1 MLVVTSGEVY
11 PNAPLALVAA
21 EIRFPPVSE
30 RELGMP
36 VQKLIRDQLGSNWV
50 IQNDSTQ
57 TFQAQVGPA
66 GPKAS
71 LTHETTPR
79 ITSRKRTKTVT
90 VRPGSLTIE
99 VTDYKHFAEF
109 RALLERAASA
119 TESVIH
125 PDGIIRAGLRYIDE
139 ISVPIS
145 PPNWRQW
152 LDESLF
158 PPAKEDLVPSQWT
171 GTVQYNVDVDQLLVF
186 RYGPSQGPVVSS
198 TPHLRRPRLPTGPV
212 FMLDFDS
219 SWQPSDI
226 PEFSA
231 LEIVSAADRLRS
243 PLRGLFDS
251 LVKPE
256 LLEVFRK
263 ESNT

>member
-1 MLVVTSGEVY
+1 MTSGEVY
-11 PNAPLALVAA
+11 ANAPLALVAA

-36 VQKLIRDQLGSNWV
+36 VQKLIRDQLGSDWV

-57 TFQAQVGPA
+57 TFQAEVGPA

-71 LTHETTPR
+71 LTHEMTPR
-79 ITSRKRTKTVT
+79 ITSRQRTKTIT
-90 VRPGSLTIE
+90 VRPESLTIE
-99 VTDYKHFAEF
+99 VTDYQHFADF
-109 RALLERAASA
+109 RALLELAATA
-119 TESVIH
+119 TDNVLH

-139 ISVPIS
+139 VSVPVS
-145 PPNWRQW
+145 PPDWERW
-152 LDESLF
+152 LDKSLF
-158 PPAKEDLVPSQWT
+158 PPVSGDLVPSQWT
-171 GTVQYNVDVDQLLVF
+171 GTVQYNVDIDQLLVF

-198 TPHLRRPRLPTGPV
+198 TSHLRRPRMPSGPV

-231 LEIVSAADRLRS
+231 SEIVSTADRLRS
-243 PLRGLFDS
+243 PLRGLFDN

-256 LLEVFRK
+256 LLEIFRK
-263 ESNT
+263 EPNT